1 MPKANLI
8 VAQLTILEAL
18 QRLSHKTP
26 FMVQE
31 LGHTGSLAYEA
42 WPAYDEKLLTSSTF
56 NLPIQ
61 VRPAFAFPGQL
72 NSSAESQLASFC
84 NGLSSRPHAD
94 VRRLATM
101 QVNGKLRG
109 TVEVAKDISQRD
121 AESIA
126 HEQEGVAKFLN
137 GKQIKKTIFVPGRIL
152 NFIVS
157 K

>member
-1 MPKANLI
+1 
-8 VAQLTILEAL
+8 
-18 QRLSHKTP
+18 
-26 FMVQE
+26 MVQE
-31 LGHTGSLAYEA
+31 LGHTGSLAYEG

-56 NLPIQ
+56 KLPIQ
-61 VRPAFAFPGQL
+61 VRSAFAPPDQL
-72 NSSAESQLASFC
+72 IPSAEPQLASFC
-84 NGLSSRPHAD
+84 NKLSSRPCAD
-94 VRRLATM
+94 VQRLATM
-101 QVNGKLRG
+101 QVSGKLRG

-126 HEQEGVAKFLN
+126 HEQEGVAKFLD

>member
-1 MPKANLI
+1 
-8 VAQLTILEAL
+8 
-18 QRLSHKTP
+18 
-26 FMVQE
+26 MVQE

-42 WPAYDEKLLTSSTF
+42 WPAYDEKLLISSTF

-61 VRPAFAFPGQL
+61 VRPAFEPPSQL
-72 NSSAESQLASFC
+72 IASAEFQLASYC
-84 NGLSSRPHAD
+84 NGLNSRPRAD